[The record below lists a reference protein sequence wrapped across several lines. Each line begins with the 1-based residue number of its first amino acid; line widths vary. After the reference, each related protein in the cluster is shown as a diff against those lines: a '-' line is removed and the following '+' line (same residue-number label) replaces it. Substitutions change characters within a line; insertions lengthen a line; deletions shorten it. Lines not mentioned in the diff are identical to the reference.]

1 MNNRTQG
8 EMMYLR
14 DPILESATAI
24 KTARPR
30 PNTLSLKLNNARTQ
44 RGIVLP
50 LMAVSLVTLMG
61 FMGLALDVGYVYMVR
76 NELQDAADAAALAG
90 AGQLFSG
97 SSSTPDFTGA
107 STKASS
113 AISLLNNKAANA
125 ALVTGTISTGYWNLT
140 GSPTGLHATA
150 TPPNDFPAVKVQ
162 ISKSGTNGAVNTFFS
177 KALGINT
184 FNPSATA
191 VAVVTGPGKG
201 NLFPMVLSQCLFD
214 QYYGSN
220 GPVLAPDADYQP
232 KQDDIKQTNGEPYV
246 FAMDSDYPIELS
258 KSKSKNCTPGKWTS
272 YKSSSSD
279 TATISK
285 MINGSQLNSMA
296 IDDDFSTKNVTADR
310 KSLSKAAAANCSS
323 ETCRYVLVS
332 VVADSA
338 MESGSSGSTTPIK
351 DLACLNIIGK
361 ESSGKYIKA
370 QLVAADNSNCKFTAS
385 SGHGPISYGA
395 VQPPR
400 LVNYWGNTY

>member
-1 MNNRTQG
+1 
-8 EMMYLR
+8 MYFKEPL
-14 DPILESATAI
+14 LESATAI
-24 KTARPR
+24 KTPR
-30 PNTLSLKLNNARTQ
+30 CRLDTLSLKLTNARAH

-61 FMGLALDVGYVYMVR
+61 FIGLALDVGYVYMVR
-76 NELQDAADAAALAG
+76 NELQDSADAAALAG

-97 SSSTPDFTGA
+97 SSSTPNFTVA
-107 STKASS
+107 STKANS

-140 GSPTGLHATA
+140 GSPTGLHATP

-162 ISKSGTNGAVNTFFS
+162 ISKSGSNGAVNTFFS

-184 FNPSATA
+184 FNPTATA

-214 QYYGSN
+214 KYYGSN
-220 GPVLAPDADYQP
+220 GPLTAPSTNYLP
-232 KQDDIKQTNGEPYV
+232 NQDNIKQIKGQPYI
-246 FAMDSDYPIELS
+246 FAMDSDYPIPLGGG
-258 KSKSKNCTPGKWTS
+258 KNCTPGKWTS

-279 TATISK
+279 TATITK

-323 ETCRYVLVS
+323 GTCRYVLVS

-351 DLACLNIIGK
+351 DLACLKIIGK
-361 ESSGKYIKA
+361 ESSDKYIKA
-370 QLVAADNSNCKFTAS
+370 QFVAADNSNCKFTAS
-385 SGHGPISYGA
+385 SGYGPISYGA
-395 VQPPR
+395 LQPPR

>member
-14 DPILESATAI
+14 DPMLESATAI

-90 AGQLFSG
+90 AGKLFSG

-150 TPPNDFPAVKVQ
+150 TSPNDFPAVQVQ
-162 ISKSGTNGAVNTFFS
+162 ISKSSTNGAVNTFFS

-184 FNPSATA
+184 FNPTATA
-191 VAVVTGPGKG
+191 VAMVTGPGKG

-220 GPVLAPDADYQP
+220 GPLTAPNTNYLPNQDKIPQIKGQP
-232 KQDDIKQTNGEPYV
+232 YI
-246 FAMDSDYPIELS
+246 FAMDSHYPIPLGGG
-258 KSKSKNCTPGKWTS
+258 KNCTPGKWTS
-272 YKSSSSD
+272 YNSSSSD
-279 TATISK
+279 TTAMSK
-285 MINGSQLNSMA
+285 MIDGSQINSMA
-296 IDDDFSTKNVTADR
+296 RDDNFSTKDVTADP
-310 KSLSKAAAANCSS
+310 KSLSKAAATNCSS
-323 ETCRYVLVS
+323 GTCRYVLVS

-351 DLACLNIIGK
+351 DLACLKIIGK
-361 ESSGKYIKA
+361 ESSDKYIKA
-370 QLVAADNSNCKFTAS
+370 QFVAADDSNCKFTAS
-385 SGHGPISYGA
+385 SGYGPIRYGA
-395 VQPPR
+395 VNPPM